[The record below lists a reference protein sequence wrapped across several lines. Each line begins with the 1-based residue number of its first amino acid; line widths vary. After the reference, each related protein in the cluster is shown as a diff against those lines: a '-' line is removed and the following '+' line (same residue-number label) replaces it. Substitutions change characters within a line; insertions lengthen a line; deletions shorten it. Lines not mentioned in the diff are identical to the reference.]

1 MSSDKKYTCMI
12 MCIFTIIMIQTQQKV
27 ESALNLRKFGI
38 SFINDETIEKSAD
51 EHLKQFQEQI
61 HSDQKKLEEKEI
73 EMKRK
78 EVFIKYLVSRVS
90 GSILKDFCSRF

>member
-51 EHLKQFQEQI
+51 EHSKQFQEQI

-90 GSILKDFCSRF
+90 GSILKDFYSRF

>member
-1 MSSDKKYTCMI
+1 MTSEKKNTCMI
-12 MCIFTIIMIQTQQKV
+12 MCIFTIIMIQSQQKV
-27 ESALNLRKFGI
+27 EGALNLRKFGI
-38 SFINDETIEKSAD
+38 SFINDETSEKSAD
-51 EHLKQFQEQI
+51 EHLKQFHEQI

-90 GSILKDFCSRF
+90 GSILKDLYSRF